1 MEVAFGRR
9 SGVGC
14 WGCVPLGVLAQRGAL
29 LRAVRQRVLQPLERL
44 GLAVQLRV
52 QHLHPAD
59 RTLRHEL
66 LLGAPRLALLV

>member
-44 GLAVQLRV
+44 RTFVERELGNAQTLPVEVRGVSSAERRLR
-52 QHLHPAD
+52 
-59 RTLRHEL
+59 
-66 LLGAPRLALLV
+66 